1 MTACTHCGKETNA
14 EAGVVVGTPPSRD
27 ETICTVCRA
36 RDLETTT
43 VLSAREAEIA
53 AHKQLSEASHA
64 TIADRLDLSKS
75 TVDEYSRRIKKKIT
89 EARVTGDEVG
99 DLME

>member
-1 MTACTHCGKETNA
+1 MTACTHCGTENTP

-27 ETICTVCRA
+27 EPICTDCRA

-53 AHKQLSEASHA
+53 AHKQLSGASHA
-64 TIADRLDLSKS
+64 TVADRLYLSKS
-75 TVDEYSRRIKKKIT
+75 TVDEYSRRINDKIT
-89 EARVTGDEVG
+89 KARVTGDEVG